1 VVVICPKCKI
11 RLKINDA
18 KIKPEG
24 SRFKC
29 PKCSTVLLVKKPAP
43 AQKKA
48 LENTKVLIAHS
59 NPHVVNDI
67 QVLLS
72 KNGYQTVIASD
83 GIDAMVKIIK
93 ALPFLV
99 IIEVSLPKIFGFE
112 VCKRLKA
119 RPETKDTKFILIS
132 SIYDKDRYKRE
143 PSSLYEAD
151 DYIEEHQIP
160 DLLLQKI
167 TSITAKERVEEK
179 GKEPVQ
185 PPVQEKDVQKEMPQ
199 PPVKEKTER
208 ETEPRVEEVKKAE
221 EIIERAKR
229 LARTIVSDIFL
240 YNTAKAEQSIKND
253 SFFNEFASEIREGLK
268 LYEHRIPQEIRSKGD
283 FFHDTIKDFI
293 DNKKN
298 TL

>member
-1 VVVICPKCKI
+1 MVVICPKCKI

-43 AQKKA
+43 VQKKA
-48 LENTKVLIAHS
+48 PDNNKVLIAHA
-59 NPHVVNDI
+59 NPHVVNDV
-67 QVLLS
+67 QALLS
-72 KNGYQTVIASD
+72 KNGYQTVTASD

-93 ALPFLV
+93 ELPFLV
-99 IIEVSLPKIFGFE
+99 IIEVSLPKILGFE

-160 DLLLQKI
+160 DLLLNKI
-167 TSITAKERVEEK
+167 STIREKERVEEK
-179 GKEPVQ
+179 VKEPQQ
-185 PPVQEKDVQKEMPQ
+185 PPIQEKAVQQEMPQ
-199 PPVKEKTER
+199 PPVKEKTEP
-208 ETEPRVEEVKKAE
+208 ETGPVIEEAKQSE

-253 SFFNEFASEIREGLK
+253 SFFSEFAAEIREGLK
-268 LYEHRIPQEIRSKGD
+268 LYEHRIPQEIRSQGD

-293 DNKKN
+293 DNKKKS
-298 TL
+298 L

>member
-1 VVVICPKCKI
+1 MVVICPRCKI

-29 PKCSTVLLVKKPAP
+29 PKCNTVLLVKKPAP
-43 AQKKA
+43 VPKKA
-48 LENTKVLIAHS
+48 PDNTKVLIAHS

-67 QVLLS
+67 QALLS
-72 KNGYQTVIASD
+72 KNGYQPVIASD

-93 ALPFLV
+93 ELPFLV
-99 IIEVSLPKIFGFE
+99 VIEVSLPKIFGFE

-167 TSITAKERVEEK
+167 SYVRAGDRVEEK
-179 GKEPVQ
+179 VKKPVQ
-185 PPVQEKDVQKEMPQ
+185 PTVQEKAIQRETPQ
-199 PPVKEKTER
+199 PPVKDKTEP
-208 ETEPRVEEVKKAE
+208 ETETSVEEIKKAE
-221 EIIERAKR
+221 ETIERAKR

-293 DNKKN
+293 DNKKK

>member
-1 VVVICPKCKI
+1 VVVICPRCKI
-11 RLKINDA
+11 RLKINDSR
-18 KIKPEG
+18 IKPEG

-43 AQKKA
+43 VQKKVPD
-48 LENTKVLIAHS
+48 NTKVLIAHS

-67 QVLLS
+67 HSLLS
-72 KNGYQTVIASD
+72 KNGYQTVTASD

-93 ALPFLV
+93 ELPFLV

-112 VCKRLKA
+112 VCKRLKV
-119 RPETKDTKFILIS
+119 RPETRNTKFILIS

-160 DLLLQKI
+160 DLLLEKIRAI
-167 TSITAKERVEEK
+167 TSKEHVQKKVMEPEQPVIQ
-179 GKEPVQ
+179 GKT
-185 PPVQEKDVQKEMPQ
+185 VQKEIPH
-199 PPVKEKTER
+199 PSVKEKADLEKKSG
-208 ETEPRVEEVKKAE
+208 VEEDRQAE

-253 SFFNEFASEIREGLK
+253 SFFSEFASEIREGLK
-268 LYEHRIPQEIRSKGD
+268 LYEHRIPQEIRSRSD
-283 FFHDTIKDFI
+283 FFHDTINDFI
-293 DNKKN
+293 ENKKKS
-298 TL
+298 L

>member
-1 VVVICPKCKI
+1 MVVICPKCKI
-11 RLKINDA
+11 RLKINDE

-29 PKCSTVLLVKKPAP
+29 PKCSTVLLVKKPLP

-48 LENTKVLIAHS
+48 PDNTKVLIAHS

-67 QVLLS
+67 QTLLS
-72 KNGYQTVIASD
+72 KNGYQGVTASD

-93 ALPFLV
+93 ELPFLV
-99 IIEVSLPKIFGFE
+99 IIEVSLPKIYGFE

-167 TSITAKERVEEK
+167 NTITTKERVKEK
-179 GKEPVQ
+179 VKKPEQ
-185 PPVQEKDVQKEMPQ
+185 PPVQEKAFQQEMPQ
-199 PPVKEKTER
+199 PPVKEPPAKE
-208 ETEPRVEEVKKAE
+208 EAPRVEEDRQAG

-283 FFHDTIKDFI
+283 FFHDTIQDFI
-293 DNKKN
+293 DNKKKS
-298 TL
+298 L

>member
-1 VVVICPKCKI
+1 MVVICPKCKI

-43 AQKKA
+43 VQKKTPD
-48 LENTKVLIAHS
+48 NNKVLVAHS
-59 NPHVVNDI
+59 NPHVANDI
-67 QVLLS
+67 QALLS
-72 KNGYQTVIASD
+72 KNEYQTVTASD

-93 ALPFLV
+93 ELPFLV
-99 IIEVSLPKIFGFE
+99 IIEVSLPKIYGFE

-119 RPETKDTKFILIS
+119 RPETENTKFILIS

-160 DLLLQKI
+160 DLLLKKI
-167 TSITAKERVEEK
+167 TSITTKDRVEEK
-179 GKEPVQ
+179 VKEPEQ
-185 PPVQEKDVQKEMPQ
+185 PPVQEEAVQKEMPQ
-199 PPVKEKTER
+199 PPVTEKTET
-208 ETEPRVEEVKKAE
+208 ETEPSVEEVKKAE

-240 YNTAKAEQSIKND
+240 YNTAKAEQSIQND
-253 SFFNEFASEIREGLK
+253 SFFNEFSSEIREGLK

-293 DNKKN
+293 DNKKKS
-298 TL
+298 L